1 MVKSNVNK
9 SVFEKVLAI
18 FAWLF
23 FVIAIITA
31 LLSVFSSLS
40 SEKNGKEIFGVKFLI
55 VASDSMSKSAI
66 SNANKDESVFFDAG
80 DIVIIKT
87 AKDGT
92 EYKVGDVISFV
103 SRNPDSYGKTLTHKI
118 RTVNY
123 APNGNVIS
131 YTTYGINTG
140 VNDRAVVSPDT
151 IIGSYSGKIPKV
163 GNILSYLKTPAGYYL
178 SILTP
183 SVLLIIFFSI
193 NVGKYFGRKEAIR
206 EQMSS
211 QTVAYSSQEFSDLL
225 ERVEVLENKLQASG
239 VPIEITE
246 EMNPN
251 VIEEV
256 VATEGKESQDD
267 QDGLVINGKK
277 VSFTQKLLGLEN
289 QVQDYFNNI
298 HNEIISHKK
307 VKERVSFKQVSYR
320 KGRTLLAKMTIR
332 GKTLKL
338 HLALDTEAFNKN
350 VFFQKDMSSV
360 KAYSEVPFTVK
371 VKSTRGEKNA
381 VKLVDALMEQN
392 GLIKKDGY
400 IKVDAISLLKK
411 DWLLETEQPNDVVEE
426 TSTNDIQAKLVINAK
441 KISFAE
447 RLLKLDTSVQ
457 QYFNTIHNEV
467 ISYKKIND
475 RVSLKGVSYRMGRK
489 LVAKMTIR
497 GKTLKLH
504 LALDVNAFNKNV
516 FFQKDMS
523 TVKAYSEVP
532 FTVKVKSPR
541 AEKNAVKLISAL
553 MDDTGAIK
561 NPKYND
567 INKLEMLKT
576 NKNIGEK
583 Q

>member
-1 MVKSNVNK
+1 MGNK
-9 SVFEKVLAI
+9 KNKTIFERILGI
-18 FAWLF
+18 FAW
-23 FVIAIITA
+23 FVFSLALITA
-31 LLSVFSSLS
+31 VLSVFATLS

-55 VASDSMSKSAI
+55 VASDSMSKSSI
-66 SNANKDESVFFDAG
+66 SSANNDESVFFDAG

-87 AKDGT
+87 AKDGAT
-92 EYKVGDVISFV
+92 YKVGDVISFV

-118 RTVNY
+118 RAVNY
-123 APNGNVIS
+123 ASSGNVIS

-163 GNILSYLKTPAGYYL
+163 GNIFSYLKTPAGYYL

-193 NVGKYFGRKEAIR
+193 NVGKYFGRKEAIK
-206 EQMSS
+206 EQISS
-211 QTVAYSSQEFSDLL
+211 ETVAYSSQEFNDLL
-225 ERVEVLENKLQASG
+225 ERVTVLENKLQASG
-239 VPIEITE
+239 VPIETTE
-246 EMNPN
+246 EISPI
-251 VIEEV
+251 VTEEV
-256 VATEGKESQDD
+256 VATESQDA
-267 QDGLVINGKK
+267 QDGLEINGKK
-277 VSFTQKLLGLEN
+277 ISFAQKLLGLEN

-350 VFFQKDMSSV
+350 VFFQKDMSDV

-371 VKSTRGEKNA
+371 VKSARGEKNA

-400 IKVDAISLLKK
+400 IKVDAISLLKQ
-411 DWLLETEQPNDVVEE
+411 DLLIEKEQPVEVVEQ
-426 TSTNDIQAKLVINAK
+426 TSTNEMQEKLVINAK

-447 RLLKLDTSVQ
+447 RLLKLDGTVQ
-457 QYFNTIHNEV
+457 QFFNTIHNEL

-489 LVAKMTIR
+489 LVAKMTVR

-516 FFQKDMS
+516 FFQKDAS
-523 TVKAYSEVP
+523 DVKAYSEVP

-541 AEKNAVKLISAL
+541 AEKNAVKLITAL
-553 MDDTGAIK
+553 MDDNGAVK
-561 NPKYND
+561 NPKYSQQNGLD
-567 INKLEMLKT
+567 MLK
-576 NKNIGEK
+576 EK
-583 Q
+583 TR